1 VNIRDDG
8 HFKLGDHLIKMWHDK
23 IGCRVLGAK
32 RSVLRKAHKECDV
45 FVFLSAPPSSAV
57 LTDAKGVEVFFY
69 LLSENEIFLQV
80 QVVCGGW

>member
-1 VNIRDDG
+1 MTHLCAAKM
-8 HFKLGDHLIKMWHDK
+8 HFMPD
-23 IGCRVLGAK
+23 
-32 RSVLRKAHKECDV
+32 RSTKWLYVQRRFVPLALNFCSTVSDV